1 MWRELAS
8 TDHVRPLAIGA
19 ETSFRAEHR
28 AAGGIHRAL
37 LGPCPAF
44 TQQTSKADQ
53 DMAESTKLVARP
65 RTELGTIKCRKLRK
79 QGFVPGNV
87 YGHGTDSIAFAVDGE
102 ALHTIVNAGRRVV
115 DLELDGE
122 TGKAMFREVQ
132 WNTWGTL
139 IQHIDLIRVSA
150 DERVTVEVPI
160 VLRGTS
166 PGVQAGGNMDQ
177 SLRSIS
183 VDCLA
188 VELPESI
195 VVRIGS
201 LEIGDSIHISDL
213 EVPEN
218 TTIMN
223 DPETLVVQVVEAVE
237 LDDEADDEVPGPAEP
252 EVIGQKKDED
262 EDE

>member
-1 MWRELAS
+1 M
-8 TDHVRPLAIGA
+8 A
-19 ETSFRAEHR
+19 ET
-28 AAGGIHRAL
+28 
-37 LGPCPAF
+37 
-44 TQQTSKADQ
+44 
-53 DMAESTKLVARP
+53 TKLVARP

-87 YGHGTDSIAFAVDGE
+87 YGHGTDSIAFAVDEE
-102 ALHTIVNAGRRVV
+102 ALNTIVHAGRRVV

-150 DERVTVEVPI
+150 DERVTVEIPI

-166 PGVQAGGNMDQ
+166 PGVQAGGNTEQ
-177 SLRSIS
+177 PLRTISL
-183 VDCLA
+183 DCLA

-195 VVRIGS
+195 VVRVGT
-201 LEIGDSIHISDL
+201 LEIGDAIHISDL

-218 TTIMN
+218 TTILN
-223 DPETLVVQVVEAVE
+223 PPETLVVQVVESVE
-237 LDDEADDEVPGPAEP
+237 LEDEAGDEVPGPAEP
-252 EVIGQKKDED
+252 EVIGQKKDDD
-262 EDE
+262 EENAD